1 MPYTTPT
8 ASDLTTRH
16 PAFASLDSDYI
27 DAVIAEAARF
37 VDSSWFED
45 DYQPA
50 IMHLAAHMLIS
61 EGALEGSVKGILASE
76 AMGDASASYD
86 NSNAAVA
93 SDYNS
98 TSYGRAYM
106 RLLRVN
112 KGGVATTD
120 EAST

>member
-1 MPYTTPT
+1 MPYETPS

-16 PAFASLDSDYI
+16 PAFSSLDSDYI
-27 DAVIAEAARF
+27 DAVIAEAERF
-37 VDSSWFED
+37 VDSTWFED

-50 IMHLAAHMLIS
+50 VMHLAAHMLIA
-61 EGALEGSVKGILASE
+61 EGALEGSVKGVLTSE
-76 AMGDASASYD
+76 SIGDASASYD
-86 NSNAAVA
+86 NSDKADA
-93 SDYNS
+93 SDYRT

-120 EAST
+120 EAG